1 MNRLFATFSVLLFC
15 LPTMSVANPV
25 DELVEI
31 KGNAPLVMKSDQ
43 AYLLF
48 RMSSGGMEPNFLR
61 IPTAVELEVYDQAKR
76 DAFVKAEP
84 ALIKERDDQILK
96 QSDAKKRGAVF
107 AEAIPPVPSLD
118 NFRFSYFGIKNRQNI
133 DAGRAYIKAKPA
145 NTFLVEAVPGRYV
158 LYGAGWQAATS
169 TCLCLGTVGFM
180 AEPGVITDLGEII
193 IAYAHKKSDRPE
205 LAGETGLGPSV
216 NRGHHL
222 LFAVAVKPALSITNV
237 PATLPKDKIRPA
249 IYHAVGK
256 YVTSAAFNI
265 NRLAPI
271 PGVLAYQN
279 GRVIDAKTG
288 REALGAR

>member
-1 MNRLFATFSVLLFC
+1 MRQFFAAFSGLIFC
-15 LPTMSVANPV
+15 FPTMSVANPV

-31 KGNAPLVMKSDQ
+31 RGNAPLVMKSNR
-43 AYLLF
+43 AYFLF
-48 RMSSGGMEPNFLR
+48 RLSSGGMQPNFLR
-61 IPTAVELEVYDQAKR
+61 IPTAIELEVYDQAKR

-96 QSDAKKRGAVF
+96 QSEAKRRGAEF
-107 AEAIPPVPSLD
+107 AELIPPVPSLD
-118 NFRFSYFGIKNRQNI
+118 NFRFSYFGITNRQNI

-158 LYGAGWQAATS
+158 LYGAGWKAATS
-169 TCLCLGTVGFM
+169 TCLCLGTIGFM

-222 LFAVAVKPALSITNV
+222 LFAVAVKPAQTAANV
-237 PATLPKDKIRPA
+237 PATLPKDKIWPA
-249 IYHAVGK
+249 NFHAVGK
-256 YVTSAAFNI
+256 YVTTAAFNI

-279 GRVIDAKTG
+279 GRVIDVKTG
-288 REALGAR
+288 KEALGAQ

>member
-1 MNRLFATFSVLLFC
+1 MKGIFWAFLAVLLC
-15 LPTMSVANPV
+15 LPTKSAANPV

-31 KGNAPLVMKSDQ
+31 KANVPLLIKSDR

-48 RMSSGGMEPNFLR
+48 RSSSGGMQPNFLR
-61 IPTAVELEVYDQAKR
+61 IPTAAELEAYEQAKR
-76 DAFVKAEP
+76 DAFVKIEP
-84 ALIKERDDQILK
+84 TLIKEREDQILK
-96 QSDAKKRGAVF
+96 QSEAKNNGTVF
-107 AEAIPPVPSLD
+107 KGVIPPVPSLE

-145 NTFLVEAVPGRYV
+145 NTFLVEAVPGSYV

-169 TCLCLGTVGFM
+169 TCLCLGTIGFV

-193 IAYAHKKSDRPE
+193 IAYAHEKSDRPE

-216 NRGHHL
+216 NMGHHL
-222 LFAVAVKPALSITNV
+222 LFAVAVKPAQDATNA

-249 IYHAVGK
+249 NYQAVGK
-256 YVTSAAFNI
+256 YVTSAVFSI

-271 PGVLAYQN
+271 PGILAYEN
-279 GRVIDAKTG
+279 GKVIDVKTG
-288 REALGAR
+288 KEALGAQ